1 LIVLIGA
8 NNALGTVIDLKVK
21 WSREGFDGIG
31 AKGAFKIWRPAHF
44 AIEFDRLAEAVQAVG
59 ARHVIWATVP
69 HVTIAPVAH
78 VDRWQGPARLAVFP
92 VLHQA
97 MDRRCHF
104 RSISRPVHHV
114 QRSPRRRLG
123 DRPVQRCHRR
133 RRSI

>member
-1 LIVLIGA
+1 
-8 NNALGTVIDLKVK
+8 LKVK

-78 VDRWQGPARLAVFP
+78 VASVARSGPARG
-92 VLHQA
+92 
-97 MDRRCHF
+97 
-104 RSISRPVHHV
+104 ISRSTPGHG
-114 QRSPRRRLG
+114 SKMPL
-123 DRPVQRCHRR
+123 
-133 RRSI
+133 SIHQ